1 MELHTRT
8 KVDNPSDK
16 HDDGFAND
24 ENAEQKKLPW
34 KRKAAAAVFA
44 FPFSTASNNPKKYK

>member
-1 MELHTRT
+1 LHTRT